1 MSALAALRSSCRT
14 DLARYSRSWGL
25 WLLLLAGPVGARF
38 MIARDDGA
46 GVQIAI
52 GGHLPV
58 MTSATL
64 GVSLGI
70 VVSTLLLPVGFI
82 YLRSNTT
89 RRRPWQVEEVA
100 PASRVAI
107 ALGRFGADLAVLGGM
122 LATLTFAGWFLG
134 ALIVAGPL
142 NPLQIAFTLWLVAA
156 PALAG
161 LAALRLLFDARP
173 LLRRGWGE
181 FLYLVLWTISIIVP
195 IVGAARPS
203 GFAANMLDFPGFM
216 RPLVGPMPS
225 GKGDFSIG
233 STALKP
239 GRVPV
244 DVMAG
249 VLAPGYVASRLA
261 WGAITVALAAFAGLV
276 HRPHTARKPRRT
288 GAMTRLLSPGPP
300 PAPKP
305 NAPPARASVSPIAG
319 LIAAEFRLIGAGR
332 PFRLLAALA
341 AAAGPAGDYRHVGS
355 PAALLL
361 LAFALSAHAGR
372 SEARGLRALTV
383 AAPLSPWLRRA
394 AFVIA
399 GIGWALLMVLPT
411 ATIRASAELL
421 TLALATGAAAALI
434 AAALAAFSGSGVAPR
449 LILLMLWYGYLSS

>member
-1 MSALAALRSSCRT
+1 MSALAVARSSFAT

-25 WLLLLAGPVGARF
+25 WPLLLAGPVGARF
-38 MIARDDGA
+38 MIARDDGT
-46 GVQIAI
+46 GVQIAL

-70 VVSTLLLPVGFI
+70 VVSTLLLPVAFI

-100 PASRVAI
+100 PASRVAV
-107 ALGRFGADLAVLGGM
+107 ALGRFGADVAVLGGM
-122 LATLTFAGWFLG
+122 LATLTLAGWFLG
-134 ALIVAGPL
+134 WLIVTGPL
-142 NPLQIAFTLWLVAA
+142 NLWDLTSTLWLVAA

-181 FLYLVLWTISIIVP
+181 FVFFMVWMASLAVP
-195 IVGAARPS
+195 IAGAARPS
-203 GFAANMLDFPGFM
+203 GFSVNMLDFPGFV
-216 RPLVGPMPS
+216 RPLVGPAPAADM
-225 GKGDFSIG
+225 DFAIG
-233 STALKP
+233 STAVKP

-249 VLAPGYVASRLA
+249 VSALGYLASRLA
-261 WGAITVALAAFAGLV
+261 WGGIAIAIAAFAGLV
-276 HRPHTARKPRRT
+276 HRPHSARKPRR
-288 GAMTRLLSPGPP
+288 ANALTRLLSPGPP
-300 PAPKP
+300 PAAKP
-305 NAPPARASVSPIAG
+305 GSPAARASASPIVG
-319 LIAAEFRLIGAGR
+319 LIAAEFRLVGAGR

-341 AAAGPAGDYRHVGS
+341 AVAGLAGDYRHVGS

-372 SEARGLRALTV
+372 SEARGLRTLTRT
-383 AAPLSPWLRRA
+383 APLSAWSRRA
-394 AFVIA
+394 AFVVA
-399 GIGWALLMVLPT
+399 GTGWALLMALP
-411 ATIRASAELL
+411 AALIHVSAVPL
-421 TLALATGAAAALI
+421 TLALATGATAALI
-434 AAALAAFSGSGVAPR
+434 ATALATFSGSAVAPR
-449 LILLMLWYGYLSS
+449 LVLLVLWYGYLSS